1 MKLGSA
7 RTGDTKNT
15 SPSSFPSLR
24 EESRSLG
31 RHREKCARWPVWRT
45 PVSSRLNS
53 RVRMEC
59 PNPACEP
66 ESKTVERSPMMT
78 TRSDCFFAIAVITS
92 LVVSTSPAFA
102 QQKLGA
108 PPGQG
113 SFVRYCGAC
122 HGDDGKGDGPKAST
136 LNPKPADLTQ
146 LAKNSNGTFPTARVM
161 RILDGSEA
169 IPAHGSAQNPVWGH
183 VFGAGEHA
191 AGGNPEQTVAR
202 QRMQLIVRYLES
214 IQEK

>member
-1 MKLGSA
+1 
-7 RTGDTKNT
+7 
-15 SPSSFPSLR
+15 
-24 EESRSLG
+24 
-31 RHREKCARWPVWRT
+31 
-45 PVSSRLNS
+45 
-53 RVRMEC
+53 
-59 PNPACEP
+59 
-66 ESKTVERSPMMT
+66 MMT
-78 TRSDCFFAIAVITS
+78 TRSDCFFALAVITS
-92 LVVSTSPAFA
+92 LVVLTSPAFA

-108 PPGQG
+108 PPGRG

-122 HGDDGKGDGPKAST
+122 HGDDGKGNGPKAFT

-146 LAKNSNGTFPTARVM
+146 LAKNSNGTFPTARVT

-169 IPAHGSAQNPVWGH
+169 IAAHGSPQNPVWGH

-202 QRMQLIVRYLES
+202 QRIQLIVRYLES